1 MPFFRTSGNRRA
13 QYALK
18 NHPAWGLKL
27 PGLLSRIGRGIQ
39 PGRTMTR
46 ASNMI
51 NSVTQI
57 TPEILDEIITQLRTG
72 KVTIDI
78 CGNTDMGYSLALDD
92 DGNVFVAGKAYTGS
106 DYDFAVIK
114 LDPTGEFATDFGVNG
129 TGKVTID
136 ISENWDEGHYLALDD
151 DGNVFVAGYAKI
163 GSNNDFAVIKLDPTG
178 VLATDFGGNGK
189 VTIDIYGNAKTDYGY
204 SLALDDD
211 GNVFVAGYADTGT
224 NNDFA
229 VIKLDPTGVLATD
242 FGEFV

>member
-39 PGRTMTR
+39 PGRTLGR

-57 TPEILDEIITQLRTG
+57 TPDILDEIIIQLRNG

-78 CGNTDMGYSLALDD
+78 CGNADQ
-92 DGNVFVAGKAYTGS
+92 
-106 DYDFAVIK
+106 
-114 LDPTGEFATDFGVNG
+114 
-129 TGKVTID
+129 
-136 ISENWDEGHYLALDD
+136 
-151 DGNVFVAGYAKI
+151 
-163 GSNNDFAVIKLDPTG
+163 
-178 VLATDFGGNGK
+178 
-189 VTIDIYGNAKTDYGY
+189 GY

-211 GNVFVAGYADTGT
+211 GNVFVAGYTGSYP
-224 NNDFA
+224 NNDFAVIKLDPSGDLVNDFGGDGKVTIDISGGSSDYGRSLALDDAGNVFVAGYAYIGSNYDFA

-242 FGEFV
+242 FGEIG

>member
-78 CGNTDMGYSLALDD
+78 CGNDDYGKSLALDD
-92 DGNVFVAGKAYTGS
+92 DGNVFVAGYARIGSYYDFAVIKLDPTGVFATDFGGNGKVTIDISGSWDYGHSLALDDTGNVFVAGYAYTGTNN
-106 DYDFAVIK
+106 DFAVIK
-114 LDPTGEFATDFGVNG
+114 LDPTGEFATDFG
-129 TGKVTID
+129 
-136 ISENWDEGHYLALDD
+136 
-151 DGNVFVAGYAKI
+151 
-163 GSNNDFAVIKLDPTG
+163 
-178 VLATDFGGNGK
+178 GNGK
-189 VTIDIYGNAKTDYGY
+189 VTIDICGNAKSDYGY

-211 GNVFVAGYADTGT
+211 GNVFVAGYVGTGSDD
-224 NNDFA
+224 DFV

-242 FGEFV
+242 FGELV